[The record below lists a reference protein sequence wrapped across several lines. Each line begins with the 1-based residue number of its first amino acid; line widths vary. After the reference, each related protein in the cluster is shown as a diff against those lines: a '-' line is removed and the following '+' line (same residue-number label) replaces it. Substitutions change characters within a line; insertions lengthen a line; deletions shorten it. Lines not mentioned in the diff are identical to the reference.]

1 MRLHL
6 KPILAISALS
16 LILAG
21 AAPVLAQSDHVPVG
35 TRLAGNQTFTYW
47 LQDDIKTL
55 DPDLQQSYEG
65 NHVLQQMFEGL
76 YEHDD
81 HGNLVPAAAK
91 SYEVSDDKLTYTFHL
106 RDENWSDGS
115 PVTAQ
120 DFVYSWQ
127 RLADPATA
135 SEYAWYIELMQV
147 KNAHDVIEG
156 KKPVSDLGVKALDD
170 HTLRVTLESPIP
182 YFRQM
187 LVMSSTF
194 PVPSKVVETYG
205 NDWTRAE
212 HIVSNG
218 AYRLKSWKIGASVE
232 LTRNDRYWDAAN
244 TTLTDLKF
252 IPIQDLN
259 QALTRYQAGEL
270 DYVQTPAGQYPRLKA
285 EYPDQA
291 HAPPFSCVYTYRFNV
306 GPNGPKALKDVRV
319 RKALSYAINRD
330 VITDRI
336 TKGGQ
341 KPAYSFTH
349 WATAGFRMPDIPY
362 ARWTDKERM
371 DKAKALL
378 EQAGYGP
385 GHPLRLR
392 LAYNT
397 SSDHKKIAIAVQQFW
412 KQIGVEATLDNFEWK
427 VYLDKLNTQHDF
439 DVARAAW
446 CADYNEA
453 SSYLDLNTSWSDQNS
468 GQWSNVAYDRVMKDS
483 KTAADPQADY
493 TRAEQILADDMPLAP
508 IYHYSQ
514 PMLLNPHIKGFPFED
529 VQLYWYAKN
538 MYRTAE

>member
-16 LILAG
+16 LMLAG
-21 AAPVLAQSDHVPVG
+21 AAPVLAQSDHVPAG
-35 TRLAGNQTFTYW
+35 TRLARNQTFTYW
-47 LQDDIKTL
+47 FQDDIKTL
-55 DPDLQQSYEG
+55 DPGLSNSVESGWVID
-65 NHVLQQMFEGL
+65 QMFEGL
-76 YEHDD
+76 YQQDD

-120 DFVYSWQ
+120 DFVYAWQ
-127 RLADPATA
+127 RVADPGTA
-135 SEYAWYIELMQV
+135 SISADYLETMHL
-147 KNAHDVIEG
+147 KNARDVIEG
-156 KKPVSDLGVKALDD
+156 KRPVRDLGVKALDD

-182 YFRQM
+182 YFRQT
-187 LVMSSTF
+187 LVHYTTF
-194 PVPSKVVETYG
+194 PVLRKVVETYG
-205 NDWTRAE
+205 NDWTKAE
-212 HIVSNG
+212 HMVSNG
-218 AYRLKSWKIGASVE
+218 AYRLKSRKIGQSIE

-270 DYVQTPAGQYPRLKA
+270 DYVQLPAGQYPRLKA

-291 HAPPFSCVYTYRFNV
+291 HAPPISCVYVYAFNV

-319 RKALSYAINRD
+319 RKALSYGINRD
-330 VITDRI
+330 VIVDRI
-336 TKGGQ
+336 LKGGQ
-341 KPAYSFTH
+341 KPAYNLTH
-349 WATAGFRMPDIPY
+349 WATAGFRMPNIPY

-371 DKAKALL
+371 DKARALL

-385 GHPLRLR
+385 GHPLKLR
-392 LAYNT
+392 IAYNT
-397 SSDHKKIAIAVQQFW
+397 SSGHKKIAIAVQQFW

-427 VYLDKLNTQHDF
+427 VYLDKVNIQHDF
-439 DVARAAW
+439 DVARMGW
-446 CADYNEA
+446 CAEYNNA
-453 SSYLDLNTSWSDQNS
+453 SAFLSGNTSWSNQNIS
-468 GQWSNVAYDRVMKDS
+468 QWKNAAYDKLMKDS

-493 TRAEQILADDMPLAP
+493 TRAEKILAEDMPLAP

-514 PMLLNPHIKGFPFED
+514 PMLLNPHIKGFPLENLLFR
-529 VQLYWYAKN
+529 WYAKN